1 MPESLFGKNQTLV
14 INKGTTKQ
22 DLFAFRNI
30 RFGAWTKEIDNAL
43 LLQGIDDYKNGE
55 ETEAAEYYEDTIKL
69 FGGALVSKNISSSTP
84 TTTADE
90 LTDDQKLIRKRR
102 WIESAGGKFIGFY
115 GLIGQKYE
123 VMVISEFDELTD
135 YMSVIASAIIGK
147 GVTDIKTVHCYT
159 GEDVKIAATKALSGE
174 INYKAA
180 DS

>member
-1 MPESLFGKNQTLV
+1 MSIRITYINYTDTALEAIIRNKEDRSIAIKN
-14 INKGTTKQ
+14 
-22 DLFAFRNI
+22 A
-30 RFGAWTKEIDNAL
+30 
-43 LLQGIDDYKNGE
+43 
-55 ETEAAEYYEDTIKL
+55 
-69 FGGALVSKNISSSTP
+69 
-84 TTTADE
+84 
-90 LTDDQKLIRKRR
+90 
-102 WIESAGGKFIGFY
+102 IESAGGKFIGFY

-147 GVTDIKTVHCYT
+147 GVTDIKTVHCYK